1 MLSSRSHIFHD
12 KENILVHKTPARFN
26 NASSSQLQGFK
37 TVGKAL
43 TTAGGKMGM
52 GREGVNKLT
61 MTTRTGK
68 GGEKKAGK
76 GGEEEGALIG
86 ESSFL

>member
-1 MLSSRSHIFHD
+1 
-12 KENILVHKTPARFN
+12 
-26 NASSSQLQGFK
+26 
-37 TVGKAL
+37 
-43 TTAGGKMGM
+43 M